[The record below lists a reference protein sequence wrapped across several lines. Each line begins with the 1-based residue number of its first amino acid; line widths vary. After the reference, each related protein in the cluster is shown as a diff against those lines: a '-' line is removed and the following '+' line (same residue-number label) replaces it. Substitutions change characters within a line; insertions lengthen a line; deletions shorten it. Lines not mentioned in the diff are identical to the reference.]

1 MEQERIAYRLELL
14 KLACAKV
21 STPDGIIAL
30 AAKLEEHLYKDELP
44 KGKKRKSDNVETP
57 KTPD

>member
-30 AAKLEEHLYKDELP
+30 AAKLEEHLFKDEP
-44 KGKKRKSDNVETP
+44 RKQKRKSDNVETP
-57 KTPD
+57 KAPD